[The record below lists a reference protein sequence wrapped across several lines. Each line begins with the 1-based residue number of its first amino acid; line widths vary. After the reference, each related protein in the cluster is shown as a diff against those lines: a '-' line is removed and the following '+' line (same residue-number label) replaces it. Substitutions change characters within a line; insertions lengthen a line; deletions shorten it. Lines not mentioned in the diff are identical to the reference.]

1 MSYVSVEHIAVCYPL
16 FLSAHKSPLSP
27 LFFFPL
33 QGHEF
38 KNGDPISSPRS
49 EPWLVQSNQFGFI
62 SFGIGYFICCYVT
75 KSWSMQPK
83 KTSTGKHLWEIF
95 FTIREM
101 NRNVFSLLPW
111 VTVMSAYDSGTVTA
125 ILSPW
130 REVCC
135 RREKPC
141 LYFMSLWITDTKVWS
156 YLKGYFFH
164 SAKYLKGIIHWPW
177 NSNSKDIKAKISQI
191 LLICLQCRR
200 PSFNPWVGK
209 MFWRR
214 KWQSTPLSC
223 LENPRDRGAWQ
234 ATVLVSQSR
243 TGLSDFHF
251 LY

>member
-62 SFGIGYFICCYVT
+62 SFGIGYFIYCHVT

-83 KTSTGKHLWEIF
+83 KNSTSKLLWEIF
-95 FTIREM
+95 LTIREM

-111 VTVMSAYDSGTVTA
+111 VTVMSANDSGTVTA
-125 ILSPW
+125 ILSAW
-130 REVCC
+130 RELCC

-141 LYFMSLWITDTKVWS
+141 LYFTSLWITDTKVWS
-156 YLKGYFFH
+156 YLKGFFIQQNIWKVLFTGLGTAALRILKPRFLKFSS
-164 SAKYLKGIIHWPW
+164 SACNAGDPVSIPGLGRCSGEGNGSPLHYSCPENARERSLAGYSPGVTE
-177 NSNSKDIKAKISQI
+177 SD
-191 LLICLQCRR
+191 RT
-200 PSFNPWVGK
+200 
-209 MFWRR
+209 
-214 KWQSTPLSC
+214 KWLS
-223 LENPRDRGAWQ
+223 LS
-234 ATVLVSQSR
+234 VLV
-243 TGLSDFHF
+243 
-251 LY
+251 